1 MRSAR
6 DDIVLARA
14 GPSPPCSRATDSFD
28 ARVPRNSTLQPAWC
42 SACASLAAKRHRPRR
57 ASAKPQDSQVRP
69 DAESR
74 YALPASVKLTQTQR
88 RPASRPSYQTLIP
101 LRCPRGNLVL
111 GFARMN
117 PAQDHLPP
125 NFGPHNM
132 FTPDRSNPPYIVD
145 RGVHPPDVPLRFDRR
160 HVKRGISSQV
170 ECGTTCGGPRICAG
184 VRLIV
189 RIVSGQCSVC
199 MMITA
204 MIAMITGEGVGFSGK
219 LWWVSEVV

>member
-1 MRSAR
+1 MLDPRRRARAPLTASTPVCREILRCSPPGVQRAPALLQRDTGRDERQRSPKTLKSAR
-6 DDIVLARA
+6 
-14 GPSPPCSRATDSFD
+14 T
-28 ARVPRNSTLQPAWC
+28 Q
-42 SACASLAAKRHRPRR
+42 
-57 ASAKPQDSQVRP
+57 
-69 DAESR
+69 SR

-184 VRLIV
+184 VRVIV